1 MTRFTLKYLIETINE
16 THQQPLT
23 KQEKQTFK
31 EAVANYTAMGD
42 SVYGKTDLLELTERV
57 RTIVETAQRV
67 VTEDA
72 DWFNEMAHKKDFK
85 RLEEDYRMFEDTAKE
100 MSQLQERLSM
110 AYENIGQHLNRYFDV
125 N

>member
-1 MTRFTLKYLIETINE
+1 MTRFTLKYLIETING

-42 SVYGKTDLLELTERV
+42 SVYGKTDLQELTERV